1 MFNAALAAKNPAHTD
16 VYPFWVLPSEGGCHI
31 ERHVLNLPLSR
42 DEERLIE
49 LRNTLAAY
57 RMVFG
62 QPRQEDMLQY
72 LMEHIPRDRIEEMA
86 DQLRINLE
94 PPEEAP
100 YEQ

>member
-1 MFNAALAAKNPAHTD
+1 MFDAALAARAPALSDIH
-16 VYPFWVLPSEGGCHI
+16 PFWVLPSENGSYI

-49 LRNTLAAY
+49 LRRTLAAY

-72 LMEHIPRDRIEEMA
+72 LLEQLPEGDLLNMA
-86 DQLRINLE
+86 DQLRIDLE
-94 PPEEAP
+94 PQA
-100 YEQ
+100 